1 MVTFWKT
8 CKNAFD
14 WLWAQWWLSLDYVRY
29 QNQFWSPLL
38 RQCSVSVSFSL
49 THAHTQ
55 LYFTILSLAAVL
67 CKYCYDIY
75 QICTAEHVVHMRFLL
90 QMARYENIVSKCKHF
105 LSLAT
110 TIALLPW
117 RSLFLSLPP
126 SQIIWQTLCAIIFSL
141 TKKSREKKR
150 MWSNCRKKVQR
161 KSWPNR
167 YIENNSSGEPKKKT
181 RQRNRDRGSNGCN
194 TLRAASYPHLAPIM
208 GPDKPT
214 PAIPARQCLLSLSD
228 APWQTLKEVID
239 PKTIHNQASIT
250 LEYLSIWV

>member
-55 LYFTILSLAAVL
+55 LYFTILLLAAVL

-194 TLRAASYPHLAPIM
+194 TLRAASY
-208 GPDKPT
+208 
-214 PAIPARQCLLSLSD
+214 
-228 APWQTLKEVID
+228 
-239 PKTIHNQASIT
+239 
-250 LEYLSIWV
+250 